1 MGKGAVDM
9 DLYLKGKSVIV
20 TAASKGLGRAV
31 ATEFA
36 REGANVLLAS
46 RTEES
51 LQDTIVAIKKETG
64 NVHVDYAVCD
74 MKDPEAIKAM
84 VDKAVKWNGTVDVLV
99 NNAGGPPAGK
109 FLEMEDE
116 DWYHAFELNLL
127 SFIRATRA
135 VVPYMQKQ
143 KQGHIVNLASSS
155 IKQSIDNLV
164 LSNTMR
170 PGIVGLAKSLSQEL
184 GPDNILINTVRPGT
198 IETDRILEL
207 NQISAE
213 QSGLSMENL
222 KENAEKNIP
231 MQRYGKPSEFAKAVV
246 FLASG
251 ANTYITGQSLIVDGG
266 SIKAL

>member
-1 MGKGAVDM
+1 ME
-9 DLYLKGKSVIV
+9 LFLKGKSVIV
-20 TAASKGLGRAV
+20 TAASKGLGRAI

-36 REGANVLLAS
+36 REGAHVLLAS
-46 RTEES
+46 RSEAT
-51 LQDTIVAIKKETG
+51 LQHTVAAIKSETS
-64 NVHVDYAVCD
+64 NKHIDYIVCD
-74 MKDPEAIKAM
+74 MKDPNAIRAM

-109 FLEMEDE
+109 FMDMGDD

-127 SFIRATRA
+127 SFIRATRV

-143 KQGHIVNLASSS
+143 KRGHIVNIASSS
-155 IKQSIDNLV
+155 IKQNLDNLV

-184 GPDNILINTVRPGT
+184 GGDNILVNTVGPGT
-198 IETDRILEL
+198 IETDRISEL
-207 NQISAE
+207 NQRKADDLGATVDEVKAKAE
-213 QSGLSMENL
+213 QQV
-222 KENAEKNIP
+222 P
-231 MQRYGKPSEFAKAVV
+231 MNRYGQPDEFARAII

-266 SIKAL
+266 LVKAL